1 MSRLPKKILWI
12 ELLFSY
18 FPIDKKMFW
27 QQMLARFCL
36 LFSVWLTG
44 FLAYALDGLM
54 VSYITNLSIYQTLF
68 GTSFIILFGSYM
80 VQRSLN
86 DLIPNIRT
94 ILKLDEPLFRKF
106 SERVER
112 YSYSF
117 LPCVLIALG
126 LVFLSGAPN
135 EFQQALTEGF
145 KPHII
150 WNLSFTFFYSLLGAT
165 GLWMFI
171 SIWLT
176 IFLTSRQPLDV
187 KLSPKTIERFRD
199 LSMLALW
206 FSLFYFLAIAIGIVT
221 LSAVVPAFSLL
232 EIVISPLVFFVAIG
246 IIGILFPFYNIHK
259 ALFKLKKQELLRIE
273 EESEKLLQQL
283 DEVLAKQPT
292 RQISDQTITIMARLF
307 SLQVKE
313 RHVKAAQEW
322 PIDISFLSK
331 LVVLVLIPIIARIAA
346 QIFT

>member
-1 MSRLPKKILWI
+1 
-12 ELLFSY
+12 
-18 FPIDKKMFW
+18 MFA
-27 QQMLARFCL
+27 QQMLARFCF

-44 FLAYALDGLM
+44 FVAYALNGLM
-54 VSYITNLSIYQTLF
+54 ISYITNLSIYQTLF
-68 GTSFIILFGSYM
+68 GTGFIILFGSYM
-80 VQRSLN
+80 VQRSLE
-86 DLIPNIRT
+86 DLIPNVRPM
-94 ILKLDEPLFRKF
+94 LRLDDSLFRKF
-106 SERVER
+106 SERVKR

-117 LPCVLIALG
+117 LPCVFIALG

-135 EFQQALTEGF
+135 EFQQALVEGF
-145 KPHII
+145 RLHII
-150 WNLSFTFFYSLLGAT
+150 WNLSFTFVSSLLGAT
-165 GLWMFI
+165 GLWMFM

-176 IFLTSRQPLDV
+176 IFLTSRQPLNV
-187 KLSPKTIERFRD
+187 KLSPKTIEKFRD

-232 EIVISPLVFFVAIG
+232 EIVISPLLFFIAIG

-292 RQISDQTITIMARLF
+292 RQTSNKTVTIMARLF

-322 PIDISFLSK
+322 PIDLGFLSK
-331 LVVLVLIPIIARIAA
+331 LIVLVLIPIIVRVSIE
-346 QIFT
+346 IFNRYF

>member
-1 MSRLPKKILWI
+1 
-12 ELLFSY
+12 
-18 FPIDKKMFW
+18 MFA
-27 QQMLARFCL
+27 QQMLARFCF

-44 FLAYALDGLM
+44 FVAYALNGLM
-54 VSYITNLSIYQTLF
+54 ISYITNLSIYQTLF
-68 GTSFIILFGSYM
+68 GTGFIILFGSYM
-80 VQRSLN
+80 VQRSLE
-86 DLIPNIRT
+86 DLILNVRPMLR
-94 ILKLDEPLFRKF
+94 LDDSLFRKF
-106 SERVER
+106 SERVKR

-117 LPCVLIALG
+117 LPCVFIALG
-126 LVFLSGAPN
+126 FVFLSGAPN
-135 EFQQALTEGF
+135 EFQQALAEGF
-145 KPHII
+145 KLHII
-150 WNLSFTFFYSLLGAT
+150 WNLSFIFFSSLLGAT
-165 GLWMFI
+165 GLWMFM

-176 IFLTSRQPLDV
+176 IFLTSRQPLNV
-187 KLSPKTIERFRD
+187 KLSPKTIEKFRD

-221 LSAVVPAFSLL
+221 LSAVVPVFSLL
-232 EIVISPLVFFVAIG
+232 EIVISPLLFFIAIG

-292 RQISDQTITIMARLF
+292 TQTSNKTVTIMARLF

-322 PIDISFLSK
+322 PIDLGFLSK
-331 LVVLVLIPIIARIAA
+331 LIVLVLIPIIVRVSIE
-346 QIFT
+346 IFNRYF

>member
-1 MSRLPKKILWI
+1 
-12 ELLFSY
+12 
-18 FPIDKKMFW
+18 
-27 QQMLARFCL
+27 MLARFCF

-44 FLAYALDGLM
+44 FVAYALNGLM
-54 VSYITNLSIYQTLF
+54 ISYITNLSIYQTLF
-68 GTSFIILFGSYM
+68 GTGFIILFGSYM
-80 VQRSLN
+80 VQRSLE
-86 DLIPNIRT
+86 DLIPNVRPM
-94 ILKLDEPLFRKF
+94 LRLDDSSFRKF
-106 SERVER
+106 SERVKR

-117 LPCVLIALG
+117 LPCVFIALG
-126 LVFLSGAPN
+126 FVFLSGAPN
-135 EFQQALTEGF
+135 EFQQALAEGF
-145 KPHII
+145 KLHII
-150 WNLSFTFFYSLLGAT
+150 WNLSFIFFSSLLGAT
-165 GLWMFI
+165 GLWMFM

-176 IFLTSRQPLDV
+176 IFLTSRQPLNV
-187 KLSPKTIERFRD
+187 KLSPKTIEKFRD

-232 EIVISPLVFFVAIG
+232 EIVISPLLFFIAIG

-292 RQISDQTITIMARLF
+292 TQTSNKTVTIMARLF

-322 PIDISFLSK
+322 PIDLGFLSK
-331 LVVLVLIPIIARIAA
+331 LIVLVLIPIIVRVSIE
-346 QIFT
+346 IFNRYF

>member
-1 MSRLPKKILWI
+1 
-12 ELLFSY
+12 
-18 FPIDKKMFW
+18 MFA
-27 QQMLARFCL
+27 QQMLARFCF

-44 FLAYALDGLM
+44 FVAYALNGLM
-54 VSYITNLSIYQTLF
+54 ISYITNLSIYQTLF
-68 GTSFIILFGSYM
+68 GTGFIILFGSYM
-80 VQRSLN
+80 VQRSLE
-86 DLIPNIRT
+86 DLIPNVRPM
-94 ILKLDEPLFRKF
+94 LRLDDSSFRKF
-106 SERVER
+106 SERVKR

-117 LPCVLIALG
+117 LPCVFIALG
-126 LVFLSGAPN
+126 FVFLSGAPN
-135 EFQQALTEGF
+135 EFQQALAEGF
-145 KPHII
+145 KLHII
-150 WNLSFTFFYSLLGAT
+150 WNLSFIFFSSLLGAT
-165 GLWMFI
+165 GLWMFM

-176 IFLTSRQPLDV
+176 IFLTSRQPLNV
-187 KLSPKTIERFRD
+187 KLSPKTIEKFRD

-232 EIVISPLVFFVAIG
+232 EIVISPLLFFIAIG

-292 RQISDQTITIMARLF
+292 RQTNNKTVTIMARLF

-322 PIDISFLSK
+322 PIDLGFLSK
-331 LVVLVLIPIIARIAA
+331 LIVLVLIPVIVRVSIE
-346 QIFT
+346 IFSRYF

>member
-1 MSRLPKKILWI
+1 
-12 ELLFSY
+12 
-18 FPIDKKMFW
+18 
-27 QQMLARFCL
+27 MLARFCF

-44 FLAYALDGLM
+44 FVAYALNGLM
-54 VSYITNLSIYQTLF
+54 ISYITNLSIYQTLF
-68 GTSFIILFGSYM
+68 GTGFIILFGSYM
-80 VQRSLN
+80 VQRSLE
-86 DLIPNIRT
+86 DLIPNVRPM
-94 ILKLDEPLFRKF
+94 LRLDDSLFRKF
-106 SERVER
+106 SERVKR

-117 LPCVLIALG
+117 LPCVFIALG

-135 EFQQALTEGF
+135 EFQQALAEGF
-145 KPHII
+145 RLHII
-150 WNLSFTFFYSLLGAT
+150 WNLSFTFFSSLLGAT
-165 GLWMFI
+165 GLWMFM

-176 IFLTSRQPLDV
+176 IFLTSRQPLNV
-187 KLSPKTIERFRD
+187 KLSPKTIEKFRD

-232 EIVISPLVFFVAIG
+232 EIVISPLLFFIAIG

-292 RQISDQTITIMARLF
+292 RQTSNKTVTIMARLF

-322 PIDISFLSK
+322 PIDLGFLSK
-331 LVVLVLIPIIARIAA
+331 LIVLVLIPIIVRVSIE
-346 QIFT
+346 IFNRYF